1 MTGRQVRL
9 HHDVRIVSIVVDR
22 TREEL
27 RYPGITIQ
35 CIDDGAVVEQTWIPL
50 GVAAT
55 DADDEALLTAWHVA
69 LRWSQSPTDT
79 PST

>member
-9 HHDVRIVSIVVDR
+9 HHDVRVVSIVAGH

-27 RYPGITIQ
+27 RYPGITIDR
-35 CIDDGAVVEQTWIPL
+35 IDDGAVVGQTWTPQ
-50 GVAAT
+50 GSAPT
-55 DADDEALLTAWHVA
+55 HADDEALLTAWHAA
-69 LRWSQSPTDT
+69 LRWSRSPTDT